1 MQCVHR
7 DLAARNV
14 LVSEN
19 YVMKVADFGMAR
31 DVFKN
36 NNYISTTQGYL
47 PVKWM
52 ALESILQKVY
62 TEESDV

>member
-1 MQCVHR
+1 M
-7 DLAARNV
+7 
-14 LVSEN
+14 LVADN

-31 DVFKN
+31 EALDTKN
-36 NNYISTTQGYL
+36 YYVSNTQGYL

-52 ALESILQKVY
+52 ALESILENVY